1 MEDIQSST
9 DQRGIAIQKVGI
21 NEVHLPL
28 LIKMKDGGFQQ
39 VLACIRFTVSLPEH
53 YKGTHMS
60 RFLEILYPWSRK
72 PVAEHEMEVILEEA
86 MSHLAA
92 PSADLAIRFKYF
104 IDREAPVTRQYS
116 CLDLDCCFSGT
127 KKRGDP
133 MVFTLRVEVPVTSL
147 CPCSKAISA
156 YGAHNQRGTVRVKL
170 LYSDFFWIEDII
182 LGIEACASG
191 ALYSAAL
198 LEAQGSC
205 PVYPLLKREDEK
217 YVTERAYEN
226 PKFVEDILR
235 DSVLALRRLP
245 GLQWFALECENFES
259 IHNHN
264 AFASHEEFVE
274 L

>member
-127 KKRGDP
+127 KKRGEP
-133 MVFTLRVEVPVTSL
+133 MAFTLRVEVPVTSL
-147 CPCSKAISA
+147 CPCSKAIAA
-156 YGAHNQRGTVRVKL
+156 YGAHNQRSLIRARVRFAVDQDCI
-170 LYSDFFWIEDII
+170 YIED
-182 LGIEACASG
+182 LAE
-191 ALYSAAL
+191 L